1 MMKKF
6 NLFNI
11 FTKQKLSFKRQKIV
25 LKIEAT
31 ITEPVVIIFGP
42 ERAVS
47 KYVCIYYDEIVRN
60 NVLYWTTIREKY
72 ETIIRRMK
80 YNG

>member
-1 MMKKF
+1 MKKF
-6 NLFNI
+6 NLLNMFWK
-11 FTKQKLSFKRQKIV
+11 TKKTISRQKIV

-60 NVLYWTTIREKY
+60 KVLYWTTIREKY

>member
-1 MMKKF
+1 MKKF
-6 NLFNI
+6 NLLNVFWK
-11 FTKQKLSFKRQKIV
+11 TKRTITRQKIV

-31 ITEPVVIIFGP
+31 ITQPVVIIFGP

-47 KYVCIYYDEIVRN
+47 KYVCIDYGEIERKN
-60 NVLYWTTIREKY
+60 ILYWPTLREKY

>member
-6 NLFNI
+6 NLLNVFWK
-11 FTKQKLSFKRQKIV
+11 TKRTITRQKIV

-60 NVLYWTTIREKY
+60 KVLYWTTIREKY

>member
-1 MMKKF
+1 MKKF
-6 NLFNI
+6 NLLNVFWK
-11 FTKQKLSFKRQKIV
+11 TKRTITRQKIV

-60 NVLYWTTIREKY
+60 KVLYWTTIREKY

>member
-6 NLFNI
+6 NLLNVFWK
-11 FTKQKLSFKRQKIV
+11 TKRTITRQKIV

-47 KYVCIYYDEIVRN
+47 KYVCIYCDEIVRN
-60 NVLYWTTIREKY
+60 KVLYWPTLREKY